1 LLQLENNKR
10 EVFFMKKKLSILAVI
25 AILAVASFA
34 TLAYLTD
41 STGEITNIF
50 TVGDLDITLTETYT
64 QNSKI
69 YPGATIS
76 KTPVVTV
83 LANSEP
89 SFLYVMV
96 DNQLSPHGVLNI
108 LPANWV
114 SIGANGTRTVYRY
127 TSVVPLSV
135 SAQTFTVFSTVS
147 FSGSL
152 TNAQLATLKDKNIVI
167 KAYAHQEAGVDQSV
181 ADAAA
186 ITHFTTP

>member
-1 LLQLENNKR
+1 
-10 EVFFMKKKLSILAVI
+10 MKKKLSILAVI
-25 AILAVASFA
+25 AILAVASLA

-41 STGEITNIF
+41 STDTVTNTF
-50 TVGDLDITLTETYT
+50 TVGNLDIELTETYT

-114 SIGANGTRTVYRY
+114 SINVNGTKTIYRY
-127 TSVVPLSV
+127 NSIVPLSA
-135 SAQTFTVFSTVS
+135 SNQPFTVFSTVT
-147 FSGSL
+147 FDTGL
-152 TNAQLATLKDKNIVI
+152 TKTELATLQGKDIVI
-167 KAYAHQEAGVDQSV
+167 KAYAHQQAGVDQSV

>member
-1 LLQLENNKR
+1 
-10 EVFFMKKKLSILAVI
+10 MKKKLTILAVI

-41 STGEITNIF
+41 STGAVTNTF
-50 TVGDLDITLTETYT
+50 TVGDLDIELTETYT

-89 SFLYVMV
+89 SYLYVMV

-114 SIGANGTRTVYRY
+114 SINVNGTKTIYRY
-127 TSVVPLSV
+127 NSIVPLSA
-135 SAQTFTVFSTVS
+135 SNQPFTVFSTVS
-147 FSGSL
+147 FGTGL
-152 TNAQLATLKDKNIVI
+152 TKTELATLQGKDIVI
-167 KAYAHQEAGVDQSV
+167 KAYAHQQAGVDPSV

>member
-1 LLQLENNKR
+1 
-10 EVFFMKKKLSILAVI
+10 MKKKLTILAVI

-41 STGEITNIF
+41 STGAVTNTF
-50 TVGDLDITLTETYT
+50 TVGDLDIELTETYT

-108 LPANWV
+108 LSANWE
-114 SIGANGTRTVYRY
+114 SINVNGTKTIYRY
-127 TSVVPLSV
+127 NS
-135 SAQTFTVFSTVS
+135 
-147 FSGSL
+147 
-152 TNAQLATLKDKNIVI
+152 K
-167 KAYAHQEAGVDQSV
+167 H
-181 ADAAA
+181 
-186 ITHFTTP
+186 

>member
-1 LLQLENNKR
+1 
-10 EVFFMKKKLSILAVI
+10 MKKKLSILAVI

>member
-1 LLQLENNKR
+1 
-10 EVFFMKKKLSILAVI
+10 MKKKLSILAVI

-41 STGEITNIF
+41 STGAVTNTF
-50 TVGDLDITLTETYT
+50 TVGDLDIELTETYT

-89 SFLYVMV
+89 SYLYVMV

-127 TSVVPLSV
+127 TSVVPLSA

-152 TNAQLATLKDKNIVI
+152 TNAQLATLQGKNIVI
-167 KAYAHQEAGVDQSV
+167 KAYAHQQVGVLQVD
-181 ADAAA
+181 ADIAAR
-186 ITHFTTP
+186 THFGVTP